1 MEHKTEWETLRE
13 IKQMMERSSRFIS
26 LSGWSGIAAGIC
38 ALVGAYFA
46 HQVIVNNGGAS
57 LRMTGDLNTVI
68 SVKQF
73 MGSRLFFIAIFTF
86 VSAFATAFIFTYLKS
101 KKKNVPIWGI
111 TSRRLMVSVAVPMI
125 AGGFFLL
132 RMIQVGFYG
141 LVAPGCLIFYG
152 LALVNASKYT
162 LGEIRNLGYAQIVLG
177 IINCWYMG
185 YGIYFWTVG
194 FGVLHIIYGI
204 LMWQKYERSETEG
217 EKEIINA

>member
-26 LSGWSGIAAGIC
+26 LSGWSGIAAGVC

-111 TSRRLMVSVAVPMI
+111 TSRRLMVNVAVPMI

-162 LGEIRNLGYAQIVLG
+162 LGEIRNLGYAQVVLG

-185 YGIYFWTVG
+185 YGIYFWAVG